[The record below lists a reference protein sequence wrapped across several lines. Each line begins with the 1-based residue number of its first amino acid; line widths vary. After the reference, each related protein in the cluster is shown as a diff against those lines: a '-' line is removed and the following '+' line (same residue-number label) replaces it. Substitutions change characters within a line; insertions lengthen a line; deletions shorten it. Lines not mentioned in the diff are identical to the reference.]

1 MIEESKRRVAYI
13 NEMIESGHAAEL
25 VAQGENYHAEQ
36 LSHIAQQICAN
47 EKTRVVLIAG
57 PSSSG
62 KTSTSFRLCLE
73 LLAQGK
79 QPVALS
85 LDNWYVDGTRTPLKE
100 NGEKDYESV
109 YAIDLKQ
116 LEQDLKALIDGKE
129 IALPTFNFAEEKR
142 EYLGETLQL
151 EEDAILVMEGIH
163 ALNPLLTEHIDS
175 DCKYRIYAAPMSP
188 VSLDG
193 ESWIPTAVHR
203 LLRRMSRDLRTRGKS
218 PQTTIAT
225 WASVREGE
233 DKWIEPFR
241 SEADAEF
248 DTSMTYELPAI
259 RYTVETALQT
269 VPAAAAEYK
278 IAEQLLYYLS
288 FFEGLEASFIP
299 RTSILRELHMGLR
312 RLLWCVWA
320 LLFTFP
326 CGLNGGLRL
335 RQLLPICTM
344 W

>member
-1 MIEESKRRVAYI
+1 MLIPENKRRVAYI

-25 VAQGENYHAEQ
+25 VKEGEDYHAGQ
-36 LSHIAQQICAN
+36 LARIAQDICSRAGV
-47 EKTRVVLIAG
+47 RVVLIAG

-62 KTSTSFRLCLE
+62 KTSTSHRLCLE

-85 LDNWYVDGTRTPLKE
+85 LDNWYVDGSLTPLKE
-100 NGEKDYESV
+100 DGTKDYESV

-116 LEQDLKALIDGKE
+116 LEEDLKALIAGKE
-129 IALPTFNFAEEKR
+129 IALPTFNFADETR
-142 EYLGETLQL
+142 EYQGETLSL

-163 ALNPLLTEHIDS
+163 ALNPILTEHIDAA
-175 DCKYRIYAAPMSP
+175 CKYKIYAAPMSP

-193 ESWIPTAVHR
+193 ETWIPTYVHR

-218 PQTTIAT
+218 PQQTIAS

-233 DKWIEPFR
+233 EKWIEPFQ
-241 SEADAEF
+241 SEADAQF

-269 VPAAAAEYK
+269 VPAVAEEYK

-299 RTSILRELHMGLR
+299 RTSILRE
-312 RLLWCVWA
+312 
-320 LLFTFP
+320 FI
-326 CGLNGGLRL
+326 GGS
-335 RQLLPICTM
+335 QFNVG
-344 W
+344 

>member
-1 MIEESKRRVAYI
+1 MIDEAKRRVAYI
-13 NEMIESGHAAEL
+13 NEMIESGHAKEL
-25 VAQGENYHAEQ
+25 VAEGERYHEDQ
-36 LSHIAQQICAN
+36 LARIAQNICSR
-47 EKTRVVLIAG
+47 TGVRVVLMAG

-62 KTSTSFRLCLE
+62 KTSTSHRLCLE

-85 LDNWYVDGTRTPLKE
+85 LDNWYVDGSLTPRDE
-100 NGEKDYESV
+100 NGKKDYESV

-151 EEDAILVMEGIH
+151 EPDAILVMEGIH
-163 ALNPLLTEHIDS
+163 ALNPILTEHIEA
-175 DCKYRIYAAPMSP
+175 DCKYKIYVAPMSP

-193 ESWIPTAVHR
+193 ETWIPTYVHR

-218 PQTTIAT
+218 PQMTIAS
-225 WASVREGE
+225 WSSVREGE
-233 DKWIEPFR
+233 AKWIEPFMN
-241 SEADAEF
+241 EADAQF

-269 VPAAAAEYK
+269 VPAVAEEYK
-278 IAEQLLYYLS
+278 VAEQLLYYLS
-288 FFEGLEASFIP
+288 FFEGLEASFVP
-299 RTSILRELHMGLR
+299 RTSILRE
-312 RLLWCVWA
+312 
-320 LLFTFP
+320 FI
-326 CGLNGGLRL
+326 GGS
-335 RQLLPICTM
+335 QFNVG
-344 W
+344 

>member
-1 MIEESKRRVAYI
+1 MIDESKRRVAYI

-25 VAQGENYHAEQ
+25 VAEGEKYHAEQ
-36 LSHIAQQICAN
+36 LTRIARDICSHAGV
-47 EKTRVVLIAG
+47 RVVLLAG

-62 KTSTSFRLCLE
+62 KTSTSHRLCLE

-85 LDNWYVDGTRTPLKE
+85 LDNWYLDGTLTPLKE
-100 NGEKDYESV
+100 DGTKDYESV

-116 LEQDLKALIDGKE
+116 LEEDLKALIAGKE
-129 IALPTFNFAEEKR
+129 IALPTFNFTDERR

-151 EEDAILVMEGIH
+151 ETNAIMVIEGIH
-163 ALNPLLTEHIDS
+163 ALNPILTEHIDPE
-175 DCKYRIYAAPMSP
+175 CKYKIYAAPMSP

-193 ESWIPTAVHR
+193 ETWIPTTVHR

-218 PQTTIAT
+218 PQTTIAL
-225 WASVREGE
+225 WPSVREGE
-233 DKWIEPFR
+233 EKWIEPFR
-241 SEADAEF
+241 NEADAEF

-269 VPAAAAEYK
+269 VPAVAEEYK
-278 IAEQLLYYLS
+278 TAEKLLYYLS

-299 RTSILRELHMGLR
+299 RTSILRE
-312 RLLWCVWA
+312 
-320 LLFTFP
+320 FI
-326 CGLNGGLRL
+326 GGS
-335 RQLLPICTM
+335 QFNVG
-344 W
+344 